1 MGDCMAVAIDIRLP
15 GVGSEQYA
23 QLIQHLGPLL
33 TTAPGF
39 LAHSAAAANGDFHI
53 HELWRSEQD
62 WATFVEQ
69 HVTPAARADGIA
81 PDARVEQLERL
92 ITPAQTSAPRMLD
105 TQPTAVR
112 PLANTEGA
120 RFAVGPLTI
129 LVKEDGSH
137 TRQTFAVAEFS
148 GKGFRIP
155 VHIHTEHDETIY
167 VLEGTLGVRL
177 GTETFSA
184 PAGTSFTIPL
194 DVAHS
199 VWNESDAPV
208 RFLNTIVPARYLD
221 YFHELSLLTHDGKL
235 AAPSAMKQV
244 MGRYGLQP
252 VL

>member
-1 MGDCMAVAIDIRLP
+1 M
-15 GVGSEQYA
+15 
-23 QLIQHLGPLL
+23 IQHLGPLL
-33 TTAPGF
+33 TAAAGF
-39 LAHSAAAANGDFHI
+39 LAHSAAAADGDYHI

-62 WATFVEQ
+62 WSAFVEQ
-69 HVTPAARADGIA
+69 HVAPAALAAGIA
-81 PDARVEQLERL
+81 PHACVEQLERL
-92 ITPAQTSAPRMLD
+92 ITPAQTSSVREHD
-105 TQPTAVR
+105 TTPSPVR
-112 PLANTEGA
+112 PLASAEGA

-148 GKGFRIP
+148 GKTFRIP
-155 VHIHTEHDETIY
+155 VHVHTEHDETIY

-177 GTETFSA
+177 GTETFNA
-184 PAGTSFTIPL
+184 PAGTSFTIPI

-221 YFHELSLLTHDGKL
+221 YFHELSLVTREGKL
-235 AAPSAMKQV
+235 AAPQIMKQV
-244 MGRYGLQP
+244 MTRYGLQP